1 VTASSQ
7 PTPKKQVA
15 EAAAIR
21 DRLGGRSIVLV
32 GMMGAGKS
40 SIGRRLAAALG
51 LGFVDADTEIE
62 RAANKTIPELFA
74 EHGEA
79 YFRAGEQRVIGR
91 LLTEGPQVV
100 ATGGGAFMSEDTRK
114 EVADKGLSIWLKA
127 DFSVLMERVRRKSH
141 RPLLQDADPEG
152 VMKRLLSER
161 EPYYAQA
168 DLVVSSRDVAHDV
181 VVAETIA
188 ALDEFLSNEESAS

>member
-1 VTASSQ
+1 
-7 PTPKKQVA
+7 
-15 EAAAIR
+15 
-21 DRLGGRSIVLV
+21 
-32 GMMGAGKS
+32 
-40 SIGRRLAAALG
+40 
-51 LGFVDADTEIE
+51 
-62 RAANKTIPELFA
+62 
-74 EHGEA
+74 
-79 YFRAGEQRVIGR
+79 
-91 LLTEGPQVV
+91 V